1 VYEPAGALADLR
13 AQGLDDRQ
21 IASALAINAVA
32 LLVDAYLYLNE
43 DIPQQT
49 SWWRLPNGALGICS
63 DDPDALRAQSQDAI
77 MDFGE
82 ALTSLDL
89 RAEIL
94 DLHPGDPSR
103 QIVSDAIDAYEAI
116 EADLGPS
123 CGGAA
128 R

>member
-1 VYEPAGALADLR
+1 MPKYSDKTTRWEHLLATF
-13 AQGLDDRQ
+13 
-21 IASALAINAVA
+21 ASAPD
-32 LLVDAYLYLNE
+32 LLPITEVERTELGNLLTQAKQLE
-43 DIPQQT
+43 AQQ
-49 SWWRLPNGALGICS
+49 
-63 DDPDALRAQSQDAI
+63 DALRAQSEDAI